1 MVTFMFTFMFAECVC
16 MYGVCVCVWC
26 MCAYGVCLIFL

>member
-16 MYGVCVCVWC
+16 MYGVCVCV
-26 MCAYGVCLIFL
+26 YGVCVLMVCA